1 MLILH
6 DKNEI
11 EAFLQKDVFLHI
23 YSLGDLDDFFWP
35 YTIWYAAKQNGEI
48 KAVVLLYIAQQ
59 LPVMLALTDELE
71 PMQALLGSI
80 RHLLPRRFYT
90 HLSPGL
96 EEILSPPSFPPTG
109 GDEGEG
115 HLRQF
120 HLEPHGQYYKM
131 ALRDSSPLESVD
143 ISPAVR
149 LSKADLEAVTKLYE
163 VSYPGNWFDP
173 RMLETNH
180 YFGLKGDEGLLSIA
194 GVHVYSQAY
203 GVAALGN
210 IATHPAHRGR
220 GYGKIV
226 TAKLCTTLLES
237 VDHIGLNVN
246 SENHQAIAVY
256 ERLGFEVVAPYREYM
271 VEAKTS
277 P

>member
-11 EAFLQKDVFLHI
+11 EAFLQKDVFLYT

-35 YTIWYAAKQNGEI
+35 YTIWYAAKQNGEV

-71 PMQALLGSI
+71 PMQALLRSI
-80 RHLLPRRFYT
+80 MHLLPRRFYT

-96 EEILSPPSFPPTG
+96 EEILG
-109 GDEGEG
+109 Q
-115 HLRQF
+115 QF

-131 ALRDSSPLESVD
+131 ALRDSSPLKTVD

-149 LSKADLEAVTKLYE
+149 LSNADLEAVTRLYE
-163 VSYPGNWFDP
+163 MSYPGNWFDP

-180 YFGLKGDEGLLSIA
+180 YFGLKGDQGLLSIA
-194 GVHVYSQAY
+194 GVHVYSRAY

-210 IATHPAHRGR
+210 IATHPAYRGR

-226 TAKLCTTLLES
+226 TAKLCTTLLET

-246 SENHQAIAVY
+246 SDNHQAIAVY
-256 ERLGFEVVAPYREYM
+256 EKLGFEVVAPYREYM
-271 VEAKTS
+271 VEAKNST
-277 P
+277 